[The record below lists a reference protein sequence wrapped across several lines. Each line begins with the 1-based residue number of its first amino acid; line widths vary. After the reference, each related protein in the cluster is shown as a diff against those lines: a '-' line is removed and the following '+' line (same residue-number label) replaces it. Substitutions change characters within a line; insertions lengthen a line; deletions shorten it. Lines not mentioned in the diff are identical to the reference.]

1 MTRPISA
8 EWLEARLAEPARAL
22 GAAIPPAAFA
32 PLAEYAS
39 LILDWGKRINLTGA
53 KTPEALADEHLADAL
68 ALLRHL
74 PAEPFHFVDVGSGAG
89 LPGLVVALLRSD
101 ATGRLLE
108 PVGKKQAFLAHAIR
122 TLGLAERIT
131 ARAERLEDHLRA
143 GGRGAY
149 DVAVSRAV
157 WPAAEW
163 LERGLA
169 LGKPGGLWI
178 GLTGPSAGEPPAGC
192 ERHPYRIHDRD
203 RALLLRRA

>member
-1 MTRPISA
+1 MRPVSA
-8 EWLEARLAEPARAL
+8 AWLEARLAEPARAL
-22 GAAIPPAAFA
+22 GAAIPPSAFV

-39 LILDWGKRINLTGA
+39 LVLEWGARINLTGA
-53 KTPEALADEHLADAL
+53 RTPEAFADEHLADAL

-74 PAEPFHFVDVGSGAG
+74 PAESFSFVDVGSGAG
-89 LPGLVVALLRSD
+89 LPGLVIALLRADS
-101 ATGRLLE
+101 TGRLLE
-108 PVGKKQAFLAHAIR
+108 PVGKKHAFLAHAIR
-122 TLGLAERIT
+122 TLGLTGRIS

-157 WPAAEW
+157 WPAADW
-163 LERGLA
+163 FERGLP
-169 LGKPGGLWI
+169 LLKPGGLWI

-192 ERHPYRIHDRD
+192 ERHLYRIHGRD